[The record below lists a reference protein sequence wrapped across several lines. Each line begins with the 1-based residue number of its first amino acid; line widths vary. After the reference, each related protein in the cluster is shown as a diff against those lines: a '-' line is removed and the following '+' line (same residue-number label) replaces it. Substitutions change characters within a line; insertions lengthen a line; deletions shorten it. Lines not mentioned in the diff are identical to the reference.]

1 MLYSDTMEHIDIREI
16 VTRTAHLVEQHYVFA
31 DVGAQV
37 AGLLATKADTYVA
50 HADPKEL
57 AHNVT
62 ADLQS
67 VNGDKHLRL
76 SHSETELPIED
87 GDASADYAKIIQ
99 ESHRTGGGI
108 ARVERLDGNI
118 GVLTIRPQL
127 FPPSVAGAAMAAA
140 MNLLASVDALIV
152 DVRDCPGGDPSMV
165 ALAATYLLGEE
176 SVRLNDLYER
186 AGDNLLQ
193 SWTLPYVPGPR
204 FGGTKPLYVL
214 TGKGTF
220 SAGEDLAYTL
230 QQLGRATVVGE
241 RTGGGAHP
249 RRGFRVHPHLMASIP
264 VARTINRVSGTNW
277 EGVGV
282 APDLETAAD
291 DALGAALRD
300 ARNRLVPVS

>member
-1 MLYSDTMEHIDIREI
+1 MLYSLTMETTEIREI
-16 VTRTAHLVEQHYVFA
+16 VDRTAQLVEQHYVFA
-31 DVGAQV
+31 DVGAQL
-37 AGLLATKADTYVA
+37 AGLLATNTDTYA
-50 HADPKEL
+50 THTDPKAL
-57 AHNVT
+57 AEAVSD
-62 ADLQS
+62 DLQS

-76 SHSETELPIED
+76 VHHETELPFED
-87 GDASADYAKIIQ
+87 GDASADYAKIVA

-118 GVLTIRPQL
+118 GVLEIRPQL

-152 DVRDCPGGDPSMV
+152 DVRRCPGGDPNMV
-165 ALAATYLLGEE
+165 AFAATYLLGEDRL
-176 SVRLNDLYER
+176 RLNDLYER
-186 AGDNLLQ
+186 ASDNLMQ

-214 TGKGTF
+214 VGKGTF
-220 SAGEDLAYTL
+220 SGGEDLAYSL

-249 RRGFRVHPHLMASIP
+249 RRGFRVHPHLMAAVP
-264 VARTINRVSGTNW
+264 VARTINPVSGTNW

-282 APDLETAAD
+282 APDLETPAD
-291 DALGAALRD
+291 NAFVVALQH
-300 ARNRLVPVS
+300 ARSKVG